1 MLDGLSV
8 SLFDDVYFVISGRPR
23 SVRYLAKNL
32 SKVLGCIERLEKETY
47 LLLLGIAQICRHA

>member
-1 MLDGLSV
+1 MV
-8 SLFDDVYFVISGRPR
+8 SQLAFLTTYISLYQA
-23 SVRYLAKNL
+23 VRAQYVTLRKNL